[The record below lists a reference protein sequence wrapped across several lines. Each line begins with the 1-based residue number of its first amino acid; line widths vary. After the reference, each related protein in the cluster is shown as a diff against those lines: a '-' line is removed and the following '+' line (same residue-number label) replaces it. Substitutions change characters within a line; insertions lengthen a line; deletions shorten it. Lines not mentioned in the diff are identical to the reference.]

1 MDWKRKLSSRKMWA
15 AIIGVILSVMVMFGA
30 SEDDKNKVTGL
41 ITACSTLVI
50 YILSEGSVDS
60 AGAKNTTDADDAGT
74 TNTEETE

>member
-15 AIIGVILSVMVMFGA
+15 AIIGVILSIMVMFGA
-30 SEDDKNKVTGL
+30 SDDDKNKVTGL

-60 AGAKNTTDADDAGT
+60 AGAKEMKEKAEITEDE
-74 TNTEETE
+74 TEE

>member
-15 AIIGVILSVMVMFGA
+15 AIIGVILSIMVMFGA
-30 SEDDKNKVTGL
+30 SDDDKNKVTGL

-60 AGAKNTTDADDAGT
+60 AGAKETKEKAEITEDE
-74 TNTEETE
+74 TEE

>member
-60 AGAKNTTDADDAGT
+60 AGAKNTNETDTVDT
-74 TNTEETE
+74 TDEETE